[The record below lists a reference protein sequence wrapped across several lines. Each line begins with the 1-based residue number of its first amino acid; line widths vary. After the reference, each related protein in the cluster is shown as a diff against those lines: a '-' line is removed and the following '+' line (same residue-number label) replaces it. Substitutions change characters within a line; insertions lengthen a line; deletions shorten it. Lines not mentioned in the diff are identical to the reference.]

1 MDSNLFAYF
10 AIETNQI
17 SVMTLTLKDF
27 RSQMASSFDRA
38 DAGERVLIRRR
49 RQLYAI
55 VPVKED
61 ESEITP
67 ALAKKIAKA
76 RKDMVEGKCVSLR
89 THEEIGKFFD
99 SL

>member
-1 MDSNLFAYF
+1 
-10 AIETNQI
+10 
-17 SVMTLTLKDF
+17 MTLTIKDF

-49 RQLYAI
+49 RQLYTI
-55 VPVKED
+55 VPVKD
-61 ESEITP
+61 EESVLTP

-76 RKDMVEGKCVSLR
+76 RKEMREGKCVTLR
-89 THEEIGKFFD
+89 THEDIDKFLD